1 MIREFAGKYF
11 VALIQWTSQLL
22 SDSEFKS
29 IRLLNGVYLQ
39 RHSYMV
45 RFAIPCGVLNATQLY
60 ALSIASQKYDR
71 WYFHVTTRQCVQF
84 NWIQLRDT
92 PQIMYAL
99 TKVGLWSAHTAGNC
113 VRQITCNPKHG
124 IGLDEQTDITDLM
137 TELYNQFMLNERLID
152 LPKKVKISV
161 RGNIT
166 DNNAGAFN
174 DIGLRLMDKRVY
186 VTVGGGL
193 GTEPMVG
200 IKFISL
206 EKEYVS
212 SWIAT
217 LLEVYRI
224 FGINKQH
231 PVRIKHLVKEVGK
244 AELIK
249 LTIGFPRIKTATPPK
264 CPMDLRVKPVETI
277 EWDNSEE
284 FKTWF
289 NTWTYP
295 SKQPDF
301 RHVELSCN
309 SGIGAPGDIFA
320 GEVDVI
326 GKMVQLYCLNE
337 IRLTQSQT
345 LLLPYVCISNIK
357 KVYEVCKR
365 FIPTNIV
372 CCPGLDYCNQANTRT
387 IALAKKLEELKTNL
401 KIRISGCSNGCSQH
415 QIFDVGI
422 VGVNKSGK
430 EYYQIMIGGNG
441 PNGILARTLCKAA
454 PASEVPKII
463 KWLDKLIKY
472 LKKDRFEKTYQ
483 CLERNIIELPENFL
497 TNCT

>member
-11 VALIQWTSQLL
+11 VSLIQWTSQLM
-22 SDSEFKS
+22 SDSEFKT

-39 RHSYMV
+39 LHSYMLRV
-45 RFAIPCGVLNATQLY
+45 AVPCGVLNATQLY

-71 WYFHVTTRQCVQF
+71 WYFHVTTRQSVQF

-92 PQIMYAL
+92 PQIMNAL

-174 DIGLRLMDKRVY
+174 DIGLRLMDKRIY

-193 GTEPMVG
+193 GKEPKVG

-224 FGINKQH
+224 FGINKQR
-231 PVRIKHLVKEVGK
+231 PVRIKHLVEEVGK

-249 LTIGFPRIKTATPPK
+249 LTHGFKRIKTATPPK
-264 CPMDLRVKPVETI
+264 CPQDIRVRNIDTI
-277 EWDNSEE
+277 EWDNSKE
-284 FKTWF
+284 FETWF
-289 NTWTYP
+289 NTWTFP
-295 SKQPDF
+295 NKQLNF

-309 SGIGAPGDIFA
+309 SGIGAPGDVLA

-326 GKMVQLYCLNE
+326 CKMVQLYCLNE

-345 LLLPYVCISNIK
+345 LLLPYVCIVNMK
-357 KVYEVCKR
+357 KVFQICKR
-365 FIPTNIV
+365 FIPNNIA
-372 CCPGLDYCNQANTRT
+372 CCPGLDYCTKANTRS
-387 IALAKKLEELKTNL
+387 IFLAKKLSTLKTNL
-401 KIRISGCSNGCSQH
+401 KIRISGCQNSCSQH
-415 QIFDVGI
+415 QLFDIGI
-422 VGVNKSGK
+422 VGVNKSGR
-430 EYYQIMIGGNG
+430 EYYQILIGGDG
-441 PNGILARTLCKAA
+441 PNGILARVLCKAV
-454 PASEVPKII
+454 PAFKVIGI
-463 KWLDKLIKY
+463 VRWLDKLIKK

-483 CLERNIIELPENFL
+483 CLARNKIKLPKNL
-497 TNCT
+497 